1 MDPGFQQTRD
11 GAAPAAD
18 SYPDSARTSI
28 EALGAPRA
36 VFGAK
41 PIMPKGVVREFLA
54 LENFLGRLGV
64 FVRRQARRP
73 VLLSGLEIGFVFHL
87 LLC

>member
-28 EALGAPRA
+28 EALGAPRE

-41 PIMPKGVVREFLA
+41 PIMPKGAAQEFLSG
-54 LENFLGRLGV
+54 EN
-64 FVRRQARRP
+64 
-73 VLLSGLEIGFVFHL
+73 H
-87 LLC
+87 